1 MNSFSVI
8 LSDIFSRPLHGAGF
22 TMAVNRRS
30 LIVVFMLG
38 IISGSFLVSAE
49 KVSQMNSLFVYHL
62 NGTKHC
68 EPDSGIG
75 SATMGQ
81 QLTNAGIKI
90 ISMHKGF
97 DGREG
102 IAVCGSPTGEINI

>member
-1 MNSFSVI
+1 
-8 LSDIFSRPLHGAGF
+8 
-22 TMAVNRRS
+22 
-30 LIVVFMLG
+30 
-38 IISGSFLVSAE
+38 
-49 KVSQMNSLFVYHL
+49 MNSLFVYHL

-102 IAVCGSPTGEINI
+102 IAVCGSPTGEINIQEIPTSNLSVALRIGFKRLVGNKNNN